1 MFDDTQMN
9 GRLQRPTLQLVAAS
23 LVCLVAL
30 APPAAMAEMYKW
42 VDADGKVHYTQERPP
57 PGVKGDTIKPP
68 PPVDS
73 EAAAKQLEAREALLK
88 DAREGREKGAA
99 DAKQAADDKAFNE
112 ENCRRARQTVAAYQV
127 PNALVSQ
134 PDGSRKRYTEDER
147 LKGLADAEARV
158 KEFCK

>member
-1 MFDDTQMN
+1 MFNDMQLK
-9 GRLQRPTLQLVAAS
+9 GRGQRPALGLAVAS
-23 LVCLVAL
+23 LVCLAAL
-30 APPAAMAEMYKW
+30 ASPAMAEMYKW

-57 PGVKGDTIKPP
+57 PGIKGDTIKPP

-73 EAAAKQLEAREALLK
+73 EAAAKQLEARQELLK
-88 DAREGREKGAA
+88 GAQEGREKSAG
-99 DAKQAADDKAFNE
+99 DAKQAAEDKAFND
-112 ENCRRARQTVAAYQV
+112 ENCRRAKQTAAAYQV

-147 LKGLADAEARV
+147 QKGLAEAEGHV